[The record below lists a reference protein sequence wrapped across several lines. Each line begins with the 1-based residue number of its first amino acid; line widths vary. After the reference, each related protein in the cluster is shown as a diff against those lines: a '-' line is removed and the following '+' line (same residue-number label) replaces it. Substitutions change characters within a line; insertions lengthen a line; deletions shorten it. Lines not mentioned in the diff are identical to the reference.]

1 MICPMKNCLKYAFV
15 IVFIIISSSWA
26 SAKSTDLAE
35 DKCITCHNNVYNKAL
50 HNIYIH
56 GSFLKKKCITCHV
69 EESTSAIRGGD
80 FTATRR
86 KKNSI
91 NWLERHYEP
100 AKTHF
105 FLIPARKIDGTLFV
119 KSEDNNGHA
128 KIVSVTV
135 PSLDQ
140 LEHQVND
147 GQKPKISDIQFL
159 GVKRGI
165 LHSATIS
172 WNTDEPTDAQIH
184 YGIGAFNQKT
194 RLDRQLRTLHT
205 VDISPVIPAKTYNY
219 TVVSNDIHGNRSISN
234 PLTFSTGK
242 VGLLEPAK
250 EDVQISLSPDENG
263 FRHQVVAVGDQYFMT
278 ITANKSTYMNI
289 GSHRNLR
296 RKITKKTSSSAEK
309 STDKH
314 TRLKNTSDTNIASC
328 LSCHTTYQSKSSHP
342 INVKPKRGMTFPDDY
357 PRLEDGKMHCM
368 TCHEHHASNN
378 EARIRR
384 PTKQELCIGC
394 HTEYQ

>member
-1 MICPMKNCLKYAFV
+1 MIFV
-15 IVFIIISSSWA
+15 VTSSWA
-26 SAKSTDLAE
+26 FAKSTAIEE

-69 EESTSAIRGGD
+69 EESTSSTKDNKIKVKL
-80 FTATRR
+80 R
-86 KKNSI
+86 KKNNI

-100 AKTHF
+100 ARTHF

-119 KSEDNNGHA
+119 KSEDNDGTT
-128 KIVSVTV
+128 KII
-135 PSLDQ
+135 SLTIPPLEQ
-140 LEHQVND
+140 LENHAND

-172 WNTDEPTDAQIH
+172 WKTDEPTDAQIY
-184 YGIGAFNQKT
+184 YGIGAFNLKT
-194 RLDRQLRTLHT
+194 RLDRQLRTRHT
-205 VDISPVIPAKTYNY
+205 VDISPVIPEKTYNF

-242 VGLLEPAK
+242 VGLLEPAE
-250 EDVQISLSPDENG
+250 EDIQVSLSPDKNG
-263 FRHQVVAVGDQYFMT
+263 LSHQMLAVGEQYFMT

-296 RKITKKTSSSAEK
+296 RKLTKKTSSTKK
-309 STDKH
+309 STEEH

-328 LSCHTTYQSKSSHP
+328 LGCHTTYQSKSSHP

-384 PTKQELCIGC
+384 STKQELCIGC
-394 HTEYQ
+394 HKEYQ